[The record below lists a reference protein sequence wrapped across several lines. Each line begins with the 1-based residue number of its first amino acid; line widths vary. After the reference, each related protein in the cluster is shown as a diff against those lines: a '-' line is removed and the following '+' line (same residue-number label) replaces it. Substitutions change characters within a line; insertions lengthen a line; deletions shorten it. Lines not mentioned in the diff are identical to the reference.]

1 MGQYIQDGKR
11 TLFETVVLFDKPKY
25 DILIENSPEDVDG
38 LNFLQG
44 KSVSYV
50 TGSPEKRLKE
60 QYWRIMTAVFPILL
74 FMFRIFQSTLWD
86 I

>member
-38 LNFLQG
+38 LNFLQC

-50 TGSPEKRLKE
+50 NRKAFEGTVLAH
-60 QYWRIMTAVFPILL
+60 Q
-74 FMFRIFQSTLWD
+74 
-86 I
+86 